1 MAIRKKQYQEV
12 IRTPFGN
19 LGIIVEDNFLAGI
32 DFLGQKTP
40 AVQGSTI
47 GKKIA
52 TEINRYLRDPEYRF
66 SIPYRLSGTA
76 FQNKVWRALLKI
88 PPGELLSYGELAA
101 KLKTGARAVGN
112 ACRKNPIPVIVPCHR
127 VTAKQGIGGY
137 MGKTRGV
144 GVRMKQWL
152 IAHEHG

>member
-1 MAIRKKQYQEV
+1 MAIRKKQYQEI

-19 LGIIVEDNFLAGI
+19 LGIIVEDDFLMGI
-32 DFLGQKTP
+32 DFLGQKT
-40 AVQGSTI
+40 AIVRG
-47 GKKIA
+47 GALAKKIA
-52 TEINRYLRDPEYRF
+52 TEINRYLCDPGYRF

-76 FQNKVWRALLKI
+76 FQNRVWRALLEI

-112 ACRKNPIPVIVPCHR
+112 ACRRNPIPVIVPCHR
-127 VTAKQGIGGY
+127 VTAKQGPGGY
-137 MGKTRGV
+137 MGKMQGD

>member
-1 MAIRKKQYQEV
+1 MAIRKKQYQE
-12 IRTPFGN
+12 IIQTPFGN
-19 LGIIVEDNFLAGI
+19 LGIIVEDDFLAGI
-32 DFLGQKTP
+32 DYLGQRTP
-40 AVQGSTI
+40 AVQGSAMAR
-47 GKKIA
+47 KIA
-52 TEINRYLRDPEYRF
+52 TEIDRYLRDPEYRF
-66 SIPYRLSGTA
+66 SIPDRLSGTA

-127 VTAKQGIGGY
+127 VTARQGIGGY
-137 MGKTRGV
+137 MGKTQGS
-144 GVRMKQWL
+144 GMRMKQWL

>member
-1 MAIRKKQYQEV
+1 M
-12 IRTPFGN
+12 PFGN
-19 LGIIVEDNFLAGI
+19 LGIIVEDDFLAAI

-40 AVQGSTI
+40 TVQGNALAR
-47 GKKIA
+47 KIA
-52 TEINRYLRDPEYRF
+52 TEIKQYLRNPEYHF

-127 VTAKQGIGGY
+127 VTARQGIGGY
-137 MGKTRGV
+137 MGKTRGS